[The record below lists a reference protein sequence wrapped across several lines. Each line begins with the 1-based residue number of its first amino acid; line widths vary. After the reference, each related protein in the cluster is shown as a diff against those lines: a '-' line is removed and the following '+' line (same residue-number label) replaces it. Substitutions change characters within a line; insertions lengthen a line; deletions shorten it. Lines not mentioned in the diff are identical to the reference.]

1 MAPAGSCAG
10 TGGIST
16 RPAPRL
22 PRDDPSVL
30 AWVPR
35 MPVVVLVTAEPGI
48 GPWFWL
54 VAVAKADAAAR
65 PHTVQYP
72 PSMVPPQPGCVQ
84 VAGQAGLVEGGT
96 GAGVSA
102 RPHMVQY
109 PPSMVPQQPGRV
121 HCAAVV
127 VIAAAS
133 PRSAPGSPP
142 DSSSPQLR
150 RLPGRT
156 ALSTAGHGP

>member
-48 GPWFWL
+48 ELCFRPVTAASAG
-54 VAVAKADAAAR
+54 AAAR
-65 PHTVQYP
+65 PHAVQYP
-72 PSMVPPQPGCVQ
+72 PSMVPPQPGRVQ
-84 VAGQAGLVEGGT
+84 GAGPAGLAGGGT

-102 RPHMVQY
+102 RPHAVQY
-109 PPSMVPQQPGRV
+109 PPSMVPPQPGRV
-121 HCAAVV
+121 HC
-127 VIAAAS
+127 
-133 PRSAPGSPP
+133 
-142 DSSSPQLR
+142 
-150 RLPGRT
+150 
-156 ALSTAGHGP
+156 